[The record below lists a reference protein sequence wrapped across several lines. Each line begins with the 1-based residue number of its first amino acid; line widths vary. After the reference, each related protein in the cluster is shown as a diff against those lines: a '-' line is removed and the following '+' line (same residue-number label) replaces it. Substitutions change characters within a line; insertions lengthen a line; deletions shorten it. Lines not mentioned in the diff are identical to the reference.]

1 MHDMRKLVIVII
13 FLLFRYPLYSQT
25 IVENK
30 IYNIYKVPNLSAED
44 LFTEIHFALS
54 LLYQDSNDVIKYLDE
69 STKKIVVKAKAL
81 VPVLDAYKLMNPNES
96 VLSDYLDYS
105 HNYTLIIEVKDEK
118 YRIELTYQNGK
129 YTDSNL
135 TEYKLPFS
143 ARMDFTSEDVEQ
155 ILQKARIEMSQDIY
169 LMTSRRKKEIY
180 IQSQPKVVKEY
191 QQTLID
197 YATIFFQSLF
207 KQIYDDI
214 NEKEW

>member
-1 MHDMRKLVIVII
+1 MRIPVIVIF
-13 FLLFRYPLYSQT
+13 FLLIRYPLYSQT
-25 IVENK
+25 IMENK
-30 IYNIYKVPNLSAED
+30 IYKIYNVPNLSSED

-54 LLYQDSNDVIKYLDE
+54 LLYQDSEDVIKYINGN
-69 STKKIVVKAKAL
+69 TKKIVVKAQAL
-81 VPVLDAYKLMNPNES
+81 VPVLDAYKLMNPNET
-96 VLSDYLDYS
+96 VLSDYIDYS

-118 YRIELTYQNGK
+118 YRVELIYQNGK
-129 YTDSNL
+129 YTDSSL

-143 ARMDFTSEDVEQ
+143 ARMDFTAEDIQE

-197 YATIFFQSLF
+197 YATIFFQSLY

-214 NEKEW
+214 NQKEW

>member
-1 MHDMRKLVIVII
+1 MRKLVIVIF
-13 FLLFRYPLYSQT
+13 FLLIRYPLYSQT
-25 IVENK
+25 IMENK
-30 IYNIYKVPNLSAED
+30 IYQIYNVPNLSSED

-54 LLYQDSNDVIKYLDE
+54 LLYQDSEDVIKYINE
-69 STKKIVVKAKAL
+69 NTKKIVVKAQAL
-81 VPVLDAYKLMNPNES
+81 VPVLDAYKLMNPNET
-96 VLSDYLDYS
+96 VLSDYVDYS

-118 YRIELTYQNGK
+118 YRVELIYQNGK
-129 YTDSNL
+129 YTDSSL

-143 ARMDFTSEDVEQ
+143 ARMDFTAEDIQE

-197 YATIFFQSLF
+197 YATIFFQSLY

-214 NEKEW
+214 NQKEWQ

>member
-1 MHDMRKLVIVII
+1 MRKLVIVIF
-13 FLLFRYPLYSQT
+13 FLLIRYSLYSQT
-25 IVENK
+25 IIENK
-30 IYNIYKVPNLSAED
+30 IYQIYNVPNLSSED

-54 LLYQDSNDVIKYLDE
+54 LLYQDSEDVIKYINGN
-69 STKKIVVKAKAL
+69 TKKIVVKAQAL
-81 VPVLDAYKLMNPNES
+81 VPVLDAYKLMNPNET
-96 VLSDYLDYS
+96 VLSDYVDYS

-118 YRIELTYQNGK
+118 YRVELIYQNGK
-129 YTDSNL
+129 YTDSSL

-143 ARMDFTSEDVEQ
+143 ARMDFTAEDIQE

-197 YATIFFQSLF
+197 YATIFFQSLY

-214 NEKEW
+214 NQKEW

>member
-1 MHDMRKLVIVII
+1 MRILVIVIF
-13 FLLFRYPLYSQT
+13 FLLIRYSLYSQT
-25 IVENK
+25 IMENK
-30 IYNIYKVPNLSAED
+30 IYQIYNVPNLSSED
-44 LFTEIHFALS
+44 IFTEIHFALS
-54 LLYQDSNDVIKYLDE
+54 LLYQDSEDVIKYINGN
-69 STKKIVVKAKAL
+69 TKKIVVKAQAL
-81 VPVLDAYKLMNPNES
+81 VPVLDAYKLMNPNET
-96 VLSDYLDYS
+96 VLSDYIDYS

-118 YRIELTYQNGK
+118 YRVELIYQNGK
-129 YTDSNL
+129 YTDSSL

-143 ARMDFTSEDVEQ
+143 ARMDFTSEDIQE

-197 YATIFFQSLF
+197 YATIFFQSLY

-214 NEKEW
+214 NQKEW

>member
-1 MHDMRKLVIVII
+1 MRKLVIVI
-13 FLLFRYPLYSQT
+13 FYLLIRYPLYSQT
-25 IVENK
+25 IMENK
-30 IYNIYKVPNLSAED
+30 IYQIYNVPNLSSED
-44 LFTEIHFALS
+44 IFTEIHFALS
-54 LLYQDSNDVIKYLDE
+54 LLYQDSEDVIKYINGN
-69 STKKIVVKAKAL
+69 TKKIVVKAQAL
-81 VPVLDAYKLMNPNES
+81 VPVLDAYKLMNPNET
-96 VLSDYLDYS
+96 VLSDYIDYS

-118 YRIELTYQNGK
+118 YRVELIYQNGK
-129 YTDSNL
+129 YTDSSL

-143 ARMDFTSEDVEQ
+143 ARMDFTAEDIQE

-197 YATIFFQSLF
+197 YATIFFQSLY

-214 NEKEW
+214 NQKEW

>member
-1 MHDMRKLVIVII
+1 MRKLVIVIF
-13 FLLFRYPLYSQT
+13 FLLIRYSLYSQT
-25 IVENK
+25 IMENK
-30 IYNIYKVPNLSAED
+30 IYQIYNVPNLSSED
-44 LFTEIHFALS
+44 IFTEIHFALS
-54 LLYQDSNDVIKYLDE
+54 LLYQDSEDVIKYINE
-69 STKKIVVKAKAL
+69 NTKKIVVKAQAL
-81 VPVLDAYKLMNPNES
+81 VPVLDAYKLMNPNET
-96 VLSDYLDYS
+96 VLSDYVDYS

-118 YRIELTYQNGK
+118 YRVELIYQNGK
-129 YTDSNL
+129 YTDSSL

-143 ARMDFTSEDVEQ
+143 ARMDFTAEDIQE

-197 YATIFFQSLF
+197 YATIFFQSLD

-214 NEKEW
+214 NQKEW

>member
-1 MHDMRKLVIVII
+1 MRKLVIVIF

-30 IYNIYKVPNLSAED
+30 IYQIYNVPNLSSED

-54 LLYQDSNDVIKYLDE
+54 LLYQDSEDVIKYINE
-69 STKKIVVKAKAL
+69 NTKKIVVKAQAL
-81 VPVLDAYKLMNPNES
+81 VPVLDAYKLMNPNET

-118 YRIELTYQNGK
+118 YRVELIYQNGK
-129 YTDSNL
+129 YTDSSL

-143 ARMDFTSEDVEQ
+143 ARMDFAAEDIQE

-169 LMTSRRKKEIY
+169 LMTNRRKKEIY
-180 IQSQPKVVKEY
+180 IVS
-191 QQTLID
+191 
-197 YATIFFQSLF
+197 
-207 KQIYDDI
+207 
-214 NEKEW
+214 

>member
-1 MHDMRKLVIVII
+1 MRKLVIVIF
-13 FLLFRYPLYSQT
+13 FLLIRYSLYSQT
-25 IVENK
+25 IMENK
-30 IYNIYKVPNLSAED
+30 IYQIYNVPNLSSED
-44 LFTEIHFALS
+44 IFTEIHFALS
-54 LLYQDSNDVIKYLDE
+54 LLYQDSEDVIKYINGD
-69 STKKIVVKAKAL
+69 TKKIVVKAQAL
-81 VPVLDAYKLMNPNES
+81 VPVLDAYKLMNPNET
-96 VLSDYLDYS
+96 VLSDYIDYS

-118 YRIELTYQNGK
+118 YRVELIYQNGK
-129 YTDSNL
+129 YTDSSL

-143 ARMDFTSEDVEQ
+143 ARMDFTAEDIQE

-197 YATIFFQSLF
+197 YATIFFQSLY

-214 NEKEW
+214 NQKEW

>member
-1 MHDMRKLVIVII
+1 MRKLVIVIF
-13 FLLFRYPLYSQT
+13 FLLIRYPLYSQT

-30 IYNIYKVPNLSAED
+30 IYQIYNVPNLSSED

-54 LLYQDSNDVIKYLDE
+54 LLYQDSEDVIKYINE
-69 STKKIVVKAKAL
+69 NTKKIVVKAQAL
-81 VPVLDAYKLMNPNES
+81 VPVLDAYKLMNPNET
-96 VLSDYLDYS
+96 VLSDYVDYS

-118 YRIELTYQNGK
+118 YRVELIYQNGK
-129 YTDSNL
+129 YTDSSL

-143 ARMDFTSEDVEQ
+143 ARMDFTAEDIQE

-197 YATIFFQSLF
+197 YATIFFQSLY

-214 NEKEW
+214 NQKEW

>member
-1 MHDMRKLVIVII
+1 MRKLVIVI
-13 FLLFRYPLYSQT
+13 FFFLFRYPLYSQT

-30 IYNIYKVPNLSAED
+30 IYQIYNVPNLSSED

-54 LLYQDSNDVIKYLDE
+54 LLYQDSKDVIKYINE
-69 STKKIVVKAKAL
+69 NTKKIVVKAQAL
-81 VPVLDAYKLMNPNES
+81 VPVLDAYKLMNPNET

-118 YRIELTYQNGK
+118 YRVELIYQNGK
-129 YTDSNL
+129 YTDSSL

-143 ARMDFTSEDVEQ
+143 ARMDFAAEDIQE

-169 LMTSRRKKEIY
+169 LMTNRRKKEIY

-197 YATIFFQSLF
+197 YATIFFQSLY

-214 NEKEW
+214 NQKEW

>member
-1 MHDMRKLVIVII
+1 MRKLVIVIF
-13 FLLFRYPLYSQT
+13 FLLIRYSLYSQT
-25 IVENK
+25 IMENK
-30 IYNIYKVPNLSAED
+30 IYQIYNVPNLSSEEI
-44 LFTEIHFALS
+44 FTEIHFALS
-54 LLYQDSNDVIKYLDE
+54 LLYQDSEDVIKYINGN
-69 STKKIVVKAKAL
+69 TKKIVVKAQAL
-81 VPVLDAYKLMNPNES
+81 VPVLDAYKLMNPNET
-96 VLSDYLDYS
+96 VLSDYIDYS

-118 YRIELTYQNGK
+118 YRVELIYQNGK
-129 YTDSNL
+129 YTDSSL

-143 ARMDFTSEDVEQ
+143 ARMDFTAEDIQE

-197 YATIFFQSLF
+197 YATIFFQSLY

-214 NEKEW
+214 NQKEW

>member
-1 MHDMRKLVIVII
+1 MRILVIVIF
-13 FLLFRYPLYSQT
+13 FLLIRYPLYSQT
-25 IVENK
+25 IMENK
-30 IYNIYKVPNLSAED
+30 IYQIYNVPNLSSED

-54 LLYQDSNDVIKYLDE
+54 LLYQDSEDVIKYINGN
-69 STKKIVVKAKAL
+69 TKKIVVKAQAL
-81 VPVLDAYKLMNPNES
+81 VPVLDAYKLMNPNET
-96 VLSDYLDYS
+96 VLSDYIDYS

-118 YRIELTYQNGK
+118 YRVELIYQNGK
-129 YTDSNL
+129 YTDSSL

-143 ARMDFTSEDVEQ
+143 ARMDFTAEDIQE

-197 YATIFFQSLF
+197 YATIFFQSLY

-214 NEKEW
+214 NQKEW

>member
-1 MHDMRKLVIVII
+1 MRKLVIVIF
-13 FLLFRYPLYSQT
+13 FLLIRYPLNSQT
-25 IVENK
+25 IMENK
-30 IYNIYKVPNLSAED
+30 IYQIYNVPNLSSED
-44 LFTEIHFALS
+44 IFTEIHFALS
-54 LLYQDSNDVIKYLDE
+54 LLYQDSEDVIKYINGD
-69 STKKIVVKAKAL
+69 TKKIVVKAQAL
-81 VPVLDAYKLMNPNES
+81 VPVLDAYKLMNPNET
-96 VLSDYLDYS
+96 VLSDYIDYS

-118 YRIELTYQNGK
+118 YRVELIYQNGK
-129 YTDSNL
+129 YTDSSL

-143 ARMDFTSEDVEQ
+143 ARMDFTAEDIQE

-197 YATIFFQSLF
+197 YATIFFQSLY

-214 NEKEW
+214 NQKEW

>member
-1 MHDMRKLVIVII
+1 MRKLVIVIF
-13 FLLFRYPLYSQT
+13 FLLIRYPLYSQT
-25 IVENK
+25 IMENK
-30 IYNIYKVPNLSAED
+30 IYQIYNVPNLSSED

-54 LLYQDSNDVIKYLDE
+54 LLYQDSEDVIKYINKN
-69 STKKIVVKAKAL
+69 TKKIVVKAQAL
-81 VPVLDAYKLMNPNES
+81 VPVLDAYKLMNPNET
-96 VLSDYLDYS
+96 VLSDYIDYS

-118 YRIELTYQNGK
+118 YRVELIYQNGK
-129 YTDSNL
+129 YTDSSL

-143 ARMDFTSEDVEQ
+143 ARMDFTAEDIQE

-197 YATIFFQSLF
+197 YATIFFQSLY

-214 NEKEW
+214 NQKEW

>member
-1 MHDMRKLVIVII
+1 MRKLVIVIF

-30 IYNIYKVPNLSAED
+30 IYNIYKVPNISAED

-54 LLYQDSNDVIKYLDE
+54 LLYQDSNDVIKYLNE

-96 VLSDYLDYS
+96 ILSDYLDYS
-105 HNYTLIIEVKDEK
+105 HNYTLVIEVKDEK

-207 KQIYDDI
+207 KQIYEYI

>member
-1 MHDMRKLVIVII
+1 MRILVIVIF
-13 FLLFRYPLYSQT
+13 FLLIRYPLYSQT
-25 IVENK
+25 IMENK
-30 IYNIYKVPNLSAED
+30 IYKIYKVPNLSSED

-54 LLYQDSNDVIKYLDE
+54 LLYQDSDDVIKYINKN
-69 STKKIVVKAKAL
+69 TKKIVVKAQAL
-81 VPVLDAYKLMNPNES
+81 VPVLDAYKLMNPNET
-96 VLSDYLDYS
+96 VLSDYVDYS

-118 YRIELTYQNGK
+118 YRVELIYQNGK
-129 YTDSNL
+129 YTDSSL

-143 ARMDFTSEDVEQ
+143 ARMDFTAEDIQE

-197 YATIFFQSLF
+197 YATIFFQSLY
-207 KQIYDDI
+207 KQIYDDV
-214 NEKEW
+214 NQKEW

>member
-1 MHDMRKLVIVII
+1 MRILVIVIF
-13 FLLFRYPLYSQT
+13 FLLIRYPLYSQT
-25 IVENK
+25 IMENK
-30 IYNIYKVPNLSAED
+30 IYKIYNVPNLSSED

-54 LLYQDSNDVIKYLDE
+54 LLYQDSEDVIKYINE
-69 STKKIVVKAKAL
+69 NTKKIVVKAQAL
-81 VPVLDAYKLMNPNES
+81 VPVLDAYKLMNPNETL
-96 VLSDYLDYS
+96 LSDYVDYS

-118 YRIELTYQNGK
+118 YRVELIYQNGK
-129 YTDSNL
+129 YTDSSL

-143 ARMDFTSEDVEQ
+143 ARMDFTAEDIQE

-197 YATIFFQSLF
+197 YATIFFQSLY

-214 NEKEW
+214 NQKEW

>member
-1 MHDMRKLVIVII
+1 MRKLIVFIF
-13 FLLFRYPLYSQT
+13 FLLGYPLYSQT

-30 IYNIYKVPNLSAED
+30 IYQIYNVPNLSSED
-44 LFTEIHFALS
+44 LFTKIHFALS
-54 LLYQDSNDVIKYLDE
+54 LLYQDSEDVIKYLNKN
-69 STKKIVVKAKAL
+69 TKKIVIKAQAL
-81 VPVLDAYKLMNPNES
+81 VPVLDAYKLMNPNET
-96 VLSDYLDYS
+96 VLSDYVDYS

-118 YRIELTYQNGK
+118 YRVELIYQNGK
-129 YTDSNL
+129 YTDSSL

-143 ARMDFTSEDVEQ
+143 ARMDFTAEDIQE

-197 YATIFFQSLF
+197 YATIFFQSLY

-214 NEKEW
+214 NQKEW

>member
-1 MHDMRKLVIVII
+1 MRILVIVIF
-13 FLLFRYPLYSQT
+13 FLLIRYPLYSQT
-25 IVENK
+25 IMENK
-30 IYNIYKVPNLSAED
+30 IYKIYKVPNLSSED

-54 LLYQDSNDVIKYLDE
+54 LLYQDSDDVIKYINKN
-69 STKKIVVKAKAL
+69 TKKIVVKAQAL
-81 VPVLDAYKLMNPNES
+81 VPVLDAYKLMNPNET
-96 VLSDYLDYS
+96 VLSDYVDYS

-118 YRIELTYQNGK
+118 YRVELIYQNGK
-129 YTDSNL
+129 YTDSSL

-143 ARMDFTSEDVEQ
+143 ARMDFTSEDIQE

-197 YATIFFQSLF
+197 YATIFFQSLY

-214 NEKEW
+214 NQKEW

>member
-1 MHDMRKLVIVII
+1 MRKLVIVIF
-13 FLLFRYPLYSQT
+13 FLLIRYPLYSQT
-25 IVENK
+25 IMENK
-30 IYNIYKVPNLSAED
+30 IYQIYNVPNLSSED

-54 LLYQDSNDVIKYLDE
+54 LLYQDSEDVIKYINGN
-69 STKKIVVKAKAL
+69 TKKIVVKAQAL
-81 VPVLDAYKLMNPNES
+81 VPVLDAYKLMNPNET

-118 YRIELTYQNGK
+118 YRVELIYQNGK
-129 YTDSNL
+129 YTDSSL

-143 ARMDFTSEDVEQ
+143 ARMDFTAEDIQE

-197 YATIFFQSLF
+197 YATIFFQSLY

-214 NEKEW
+214 NQKEW

>member
-1 MHDMRKLVIVII
+1 MRKLVIVIF
-13 FLLFRYPLYSQT
+13 FLLIRYSLYSQT
-25 IVENK
+25 IIENK
-30 IYNIYKVPNLSAED
+30 IYQIYNVPNLSSED

-54 LLYQDSNDVIKYLDE
+54 LLYQDSEDVIKYINKN
-69 STKKIVVKAKAL
+69 TKKIVVKAQAL
-81 VPVLDAYKLMNPNES
+81 VPVLDAYKLMNPNET
-96 VLSDYLDYS
+96 VLSDYVDYS

-118 YRIELTYQNGK
+118 YRVELIYQNGK
-129 YTDSNL
+129 YTDSSL

-143 ARMDFTSEDVEQ
+143 ARMDFAAEDIQE

-197 YATIFFQSLF
+197 YATIFFQSLY

-214 NEKEW
+214 NQKEW

>member
-1 MHDMRKLVIVII
+1 MRKLVIVIF
-13 FLLFRYPLYSQT
+13 FLLIRYSLYSQT
-25 IVENK
+25 IIENK
-30 IYNIYKVPNLSAED
+30 IYQIYNVPNLSSED
-44 LFTEIHFALS
+44 IFTEIHFALS
-54 LLYQDSNDVIKYLDE
+54 LLYQDSEDVIKYINGN
-69 STKKIVVKAKAL
+69 TKKIVVKAQAL
-81 VPVLDAYKLMNPNES
+81 VPVLDAYKLMNPNET
-96 VLSDYLDYS
+96 VLSDYVDYS

-118 YRIELTYQNGK
+118 YRVELIYQNGK
-129 YTDSNL
+129 YTDSSL

-143 ARMDFTSEDVEQ
+143 ARMDFTAEDIQE

-197 YATIFFQSLF
+197 YATIFFQSLY

-214 NEKEW
+214 NQKEW

>member
-1 MHDMRKLVIVII
+1 MRILVIVIF
-13 FLLFRYPLYSQT
+13 FLLIRYPLYSQT

-30 IYNIYKVPNLSAED
+30 IYNIYKVPNLSSED

-54 LLYQDSNDVIKYLDE
+54 LLYQDSDDVIKYINKN
-69 STKKIVVKAKAL
+69 TKKIVVKAQAL
-81 VPVLDAYKLMNPNES
+81 VPVLDAYKLMDPNET
-96 VLSDYLDYS
+96 VLSDYVDYS

-118 YRIELTYQNGK
+118 YRIELIYQNGK
-129 YTDSNL
+129 YTDSSL

-143 ARMDFTSEDVEQ
+143 ARMDFAAEDIQE

-169 LMTSRRKKEIY
+169 LMTNRRKKEIY

-197 YATIFFQSLF
+197 YATIFFQSLY

-214 NEKEW
+214 NQKEW

>member
-1 MHDMRKLVIVII
+1 MRKLVIVIF

-30 IYNIYKVPNLSAED
+30 IYQIYNVPNLSSEE

-54 LLYQDSNDVIKYLDE
+54 LLYQDSEDVIKYINE
-69 STKKIVVKAKAL
+69 NTKKIVVKAQAL
-81 VPVLDAYKLMNPNES
+81 VPVLDAYKLMNPNET

-118 YRIELTYQNGK
+118 YRVELIYQNGK
-129 YTDSNL
+129 YTDSSL

-143 ARMDFTSEDVEQ
+143 ARMDFTAEDIQE

-197 YATIFFQSLF
+197 YATIFFQSLY

-214 NEKEW
+214 NQKEW

>member
-1 MHDMRKLVIVII
+1 MRKLVIVIF

-54 LLYQDSNDVIKYLDE
+54 LLYQDSNDVIKYLNE

-96 VLSDYLDYS
+96 ILSDYLDYS
-105 HNYTLIIEVKDEK
+105 HNYTLVIEVKDEK

-207 KQIYDDI
+207 KQIYEDI

>member
-1 MHDMRKLVIVII
+1 MRILVIVIF
-13 FLLFRYPLYSQT
+13 FLLIRYPLYSQT
-25 IVENK
+25 IMENK
-30 IYNIYKVPNLSAED
+30 IYKIYNVPNLSSED

-54 LLYQDSNDVIKYLDE
+54 LLYQDSEDVIKYINGN
-69 STKKIVVKAKAL
+69 TKKIVVKAQAL
-81 VPVLDAYKLMNPNES
+81 VPVLDAYKLMNPNET
-96 VLSDYLDYS
+96 VLSDYVDYS

-118 YRIELTYQNGK
+118 YRVELIYQNGK
-129 YTDSNL
+129 YTDSSL

-143 ARMDFTSEDVEQ
+143 ARMDFTAEDIQE

-197 YATIFFQSLF
+197 YATIFFQSLY

-214 NEKEW
+214 NQKEW

>member
-1 MHDMRKLVIVII
+1 MRKLVIVIF
-13 FLLFRYPLYSQT
+13 FLLIRYPLYSQT
-25 IVENK
+25 IMENK
-30 IYNIYKVPNLSAED
+30 IYQIYNVPNLSSEEI
-44 LFTEIHFALS
+44 FTEIHFALS
-54 LLYQDSNDVIKYLDE
+54 LLYQDSEDVIKYINGN
-69 STKKIVVKAKAL
+69 TKKIVVKAQAL
-81 VPVLDAYKLMNPNES
+81 VPVLDAYKLMNPNET
-96 VLSDYLDYS
+96 VLSDYIDYS

-118 YRIELTYQNGK
+118 YRVELIYQNGK
-129 YTDSNL
+129 YTDSSL

-143 ARMDFTSEDVEQ
+143 ARMEFTAEDIQE

-197 YATIFFQSLF
+197 YATIFFQSLY

-214 NEKEW
+214 NQKEW

>member
-1 MHDMRKLVIVII
+1 MRILVIVIF
-13 FLLFRYPLYSQT
+13 FLLIRYPLYSQT
-25 IVENK
+25 IMENK
-30 IYNIYKVPNLSAED
+30 IYNIYKVPNLSSED

-54 LLYQDSNDVIKYLDE
+54 LLYQDSDDVIKYINKN
-69 STKKIVVKAKAL
+69 TKKIVVKAQAL
-81 VPVLDAYKLMNPNES
+81 VPVLDAYKLMNPNET

-118 YRIELTYQNGK
+118 YRVELIYQNGK
-129 YTDSNL
+129 YTDSSL

-143 ARMDFTSEDVEQ
+143 ARMDFTAEDIQE

-197 YATIFFQSLF
+197 YATIFFQSLY

-214 NEKEW
+214 NQKEW

>member
-1 MHDMRKLVIVII
+1 MRKLVIVIF
-13 FLLFRYPLYSQT
+13 FLLIRYPLYSQT
-25 IVENK
+25 IMENK
-30 IYNIYKVPNLSAED
+30 IYQIYNVPNLSSED

-54 LLYQDSNDVIKYLDE
+54 LLYQDSEDVIKYINE
-69 STKKIVVKAKAL
+69 NTKKIVVKAQAL
-81 VPVLDAYKLMNPNES
+81 VPVLDAYKLMNPNET
-96 VLSDYLDYS
+96 VLSDYIDYS

-118 YRIELTYQNGK
+118 YRVELIYQNGK
-129 YTDSNL
+129 YTDSSL

-143 ARMDFTSEDVEQ
+143 ARMDFTAEDIQE

-197 YATIFFQSLF
+197 YATIFFQSLY

-214 NEKEW
+214 NQKEW

>member
-1 MHDMRKLVIVII
+1 MRKLVIVIF
-13 FLLFRYPLYSQT
+13 FLLIRYPLYSQT
-25 IVENK
+25 IMENK
-30 IYNIYKVPNLSAED
+30 IYQIYNVPNLSSED
-44 LFTEIHFALS
+44 IFTEIHFALS
-54 LLYQDSNDVIKYLDE
+54 LLYQDSEDVIKYINGN
-69 STKKIVVKAKAL
+69 TKKIVVKAQAL
-81 VPVLDAYKLMNPNES
+81 VPVLDAYKLMNPNET
-96 VLSDYLDYS
+96 VLSDYIDYS

-118 YRIELTYQNGK
+118 YRIELIYQNGK
-129 YTDSNL
+129 YTDSSL

-143 ARMDFTSEDVEQ
+143 ARMDFTAEDIQE

-197 YATIFFQSLF
+197 YATIFFQSLY

-214 NEKEW
+214 NQKEW

>member
-1 MHDMRKLVIVII
+1 MRILVIVIF
-13 FLLFRYPLYSQT
+13 FLLIRYPLYSQT
-25 IVENK
+25 IMENK
-30 IYNIYKVPNLSAED
+30 IYKIYNVPNLSSED

-54 LLYQDSNDVIKYLDE
+54 LLYQDSEDVIKYINKN
-69 STKKIVVKAKAL
+69 TKKIVVKAQAL
-81 VPVLDAYKLMNPNES
+81 VPVLDAYKLMNPNET
-96 VLSDYLDYS
+96 VLSDYIDYS

-118 YRIELTYQNGK
+118 YRVELIYQNGK

-143 ARMDFTSEDVEQ
+143 ARMDFTAEDIQE

-197 YATIFFQSLF
+197 YATIFFQSLY

-214 NEKEW
+214 NQKEW

>member
-1 MHDMRKLVIVII
+1 MRKLVIVIF
-13 FLLFRYPLYSQT
+13 FLLIRYSLYSQT

-30 IYNIYKVPNLSAED
+30 IYQIYNVPNLSSED

-54 LLYQDSNDVIKYLDE
+54 LLYQDSEDVIKYINE
-69 STKKIVVKAKAL
+69 NTKKIVVKAQAL
-81 VPVLDAYKLMNPNES
+81 VPVLDAYKLMNPNET
-96 VLSDYLDYS
+96 VLSDYVDYS
-105 HNYTLIIEVKDEK
+105 HNYTLIIEVKDGK
-118 YRIELTYQNGK
+118 YRVELIYQNGK
-129 YTDSNL
+129 YTDSSL

-143 ARMDFTSEDVEQ
+143 ARMDFTAEDIQE

-197 YATIFFQSLF
+197 YATIFFQSLY

-214 NEKEW
+214 NQKEW

>member
-1 MHDMRKLVIVII
+1 MRKLVIVIF

-30 IYNIYKVPNLSAED
+30 IYNIYKVPNISAED

-54 LLYQDSNDVIKYLDE
+54 LLYQDSNDVIKYLNE

-96 VLSDYLDYS
+96 ILSDYLDYS

-180 IQSQPKVVKEY
+180 IQSQPKVIKEY

-197 YATIFFQSLF
+197 YATLFFQSLY
-207 KQIYDDI
+207 KQIYDNI

>member
-1 MHDMRKLVIVII
+1 MRKLVIVIF
-13 FLLFRYPLYSQT
+13 FLLIRYSLYSQT
-25 IVENK
+25 IIENK
-30 IYNIYKVPNLSAED
+30 IYQIYNVPNLSSED

-54 LLYQDSNDVIKYLDE
+54 LLYQDSEDVIKYINKN
-69 STKKIVVKAKAL
+69 TKKIVVKAQAL
-81 VPVLDAYKLMNPNES
+81 VPVLDAYKLMNPNET
-96 VLSDYLDYS
+96 VLSDYVDYS

-118 YRIELTYQNGK
+118 YRVELIYQNGK
-129 YTDSNL
+129 YTDSSL

-143 ARMDFTSEDVEQ
+143 ARMDFTAEDIQE

-197 YATIFFQSLF
+197 YATIFFQSLY

-214 NEKEW
+214 NQKEW

>member
-1 MHDMRKLVIVII
+1 MRILVIVIF
-13 FLLFRYPLYSQT
+13 FLLIRYPLYSQT

-30 IYNIYKVPNLSAED
+30 IYNIYKVPNLSSED

-54 LLYQDSNDVIKYLDE
+54 LLYQDSDDVIKYINKN
-69 STKKIVVKAKAL
+69 TKKIVVKAQAL
-81 VPVLDAYKLMNPNES
+81 VPVLDAYKLMNPNET
-96 VLSDYLDYS
+96 VLSDYVDYS

-118 YRIELTYQNGK
+118 YRVELIYQNGK
-129 YTDSNL
+129 YTDSSL

-143 ARMDFTSEDVEQ
+143 ARMDFTAEDIQE

-197 YATIFFQSLF
+197 YATIFFQSLY

-214 NEKEW
+214 NQKEW